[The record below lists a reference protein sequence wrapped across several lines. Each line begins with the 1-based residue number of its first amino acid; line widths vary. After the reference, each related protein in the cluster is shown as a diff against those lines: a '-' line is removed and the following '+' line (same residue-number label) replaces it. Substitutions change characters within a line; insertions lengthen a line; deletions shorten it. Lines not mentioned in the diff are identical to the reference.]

1 MAKSNKEKVKYLCT
15 ECGYDTLKWMGKC
28 PSCNSWGTMKEFKES
43 SNKIKKSIS
52 EISNAASKGISS
64 INRGLEN
71 IPSKMSEIEFS
82 ATERIDTGIE
92 EFNRVLGGGVV
103 NGMVIL
109 IGGDPGIG
117 KSTLMLQLAGNLTN
131 PKMKEP
137 KSVLYVTGEESLS
150 QIKMRANRLNYGEN
164 ERFKVFAETDMNMV
178 KDFIIQEDN
187 EDGSSNKPDVIIID
201 SIQTVFL
208 PEVESAPG
216 TVTQLR
222 EVTSLLVLLAKKLN
236 IPIFLVGHVTKEGS
250 IAGPRIIEHMVDTV
264 LYFEGDRYHFYRILR
279 TVKNRFGSTNEIGIF
294 EMKNTGLMEVKN
306 PSEYFLNS
314 ETSFQSGS
322 SITASIEGSRPFL
335 VEVQALVTSSNF
347 GNPQRNFVGYDGK
360 RLNKILA
367 VMEKRNGIF
376 FGNMDVFLNI
386 TGGGKLTDPAADL
399 AVCISLYSSVKN
411 ITLSQKSVFVGE
423 IGLGGEVRNVSNL
436 EFRLKEAEKLGYEKI
451 YINKNS
457 KSYDRKKF
465 KKIRIIE
472 IETVDQL
479 FEEIDFG

>member
-1 MAKSNKEKVKYLCT
+1 MSKSSSKDKIKYLCT

-52 EISNAASKGISS
+52 EITNSANKGINS
-64 INRGLEN
+64 INRNLDN
-71 IPSKMSEIEFS
+71 TPSKMSDIKFS
-82 ATERIDTGIE
+82 STERVDTGIE
-92 EFNRVLGGGVV
+92 EFNRVLGGGIV

-117 KSTLMLQLAGNLTN
+117 KSTLMLQLAGNLTD

-137 KSVLYVTGEESLS
+137 KNVLYVTGEESLS

-164 ERFKVFAETDMNMV
+164 DKFKVFAETDMNLV
-178 KDFIIQEDN
+178 KDFILLEDN
-187 EDGSSNKPDVIIID
+187 DKGRNNKPDVIIID

-222 EVTSLLVLLAKKLN
+222 EITSLLVLLAKKLN

-306 PSEYFLNS
+306 PSEYFLNAS
-314 ETSFQSGS
+314 TSFQSGS

-335 VEVQALVTSSNF
+335 VEVQALVTMSNF

-360 RLNKILA
+360 RLSKILA
-367 VMEKRNGIF
+367 VMEK
-376 FGNMDVFLNI
+376 
-386 TGGGKLTDPAADL
+386 
-399 AVCISLYSSVKN
+399 
-411 ITLSQKSVFVGE
+411 
-423 IGLGGEVRNVSNL
+423 
-436 EFRLKEAEKLGYEKI
+436 
-451 YINKNS
+451 
-457 KSYDRKKF
+457 
-465 KKIRIIE
+465 
-472 IETVDQL
+472 
-479 FEEIDFG
+479 